1 MLWLWITLGALA
13 VVLAVYLFLVAP
25 SFRKCGEFPRGY
37 AHRGLWNEKLPENSI
52 AAFKNAID
60 NGFAFETDVQLTKDK
75 VPIIHHDETLERMCG
90 KAVKISD
97 LTYKE
102 LSEYKLLSTDEK
114 IPTLKEVLD
123 LTDGK
128 VGILLELKGE
138 SYNTELCDV
147 IAPIIKAYQGEMV
160 IESFNP
166 LLLKRMRQLLPDM
179 RYGQLVTGIKAKPNM
194 GFAETM
200 RCAVLA
206 GLLTNFISRPD
217 FIAFNEKHARGLG
230 LFITTKIFG
239 TKRCAWTVRTE
250 QNFNRHLKKKTT
262 PIFEGIVPQYKSS

>member
-13 VVLAVYLFLVAP
+13 VVLAVYLFLIAP

-75 VPIIHHDETLERMCG
+75 VPVIHHDETLERMCG

-102 LSEYKLLSTDEK
+102 LSEYKLLETDEK

-138 SYNTELCDV
+138 TYDTELCDV
-147 IAPIIKAYQGEMV
+147 IAP
-160 IESFNP
+160 
-166 LLLKRMRQLLPDM
+166 
-179 RYGQLVTGIKAKPNM
+179 T
-194 GFAETM
+194 
-200 RCAVLA
+200 
-206 GLLTNFISRPD
+206 
-217 FIAFNEKHARGLG
+217 IAALG
-230 LFITTKIFG
+230 LAL
-239 TKRCAWTVRTE
+239 R
-250 QNFNRHLKKKTT
+250 
-262 PIFEGIVPQYKSS
+262 